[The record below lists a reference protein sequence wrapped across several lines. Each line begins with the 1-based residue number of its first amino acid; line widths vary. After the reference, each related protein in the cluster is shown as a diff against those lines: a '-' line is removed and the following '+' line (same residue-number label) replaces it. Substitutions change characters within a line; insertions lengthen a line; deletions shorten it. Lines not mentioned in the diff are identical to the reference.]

1 MWGSIRDFLGAGLGM
16 KEQFTVYG
24 SPGYGSTIVEGALE
38 LLGLP
43 YTSVEAGPNGT
54 AEEQALLLSLN
65 PLKQTPVL
73 VAPDGT
79 VMTESAAILLW
90 LGDLFP
96 DKALTPAPAAPE
108 RAAFLRWL
116 AVIPAQIYPMYLL
129 KDHPERWVRGDDASG
144 DLRDAAVEQIRTAWR
159 AMEAAVEPAP
169 WILGGRMSLLDLYVC
184 IVSRW
189 TPRRVWF
196 AEVCPKLNAVAERV
210 DGLPELQE
218 FWARRFPFENGWR
231 G

>member
-1 MWGSIRDFLGAGLGM
+1 MSDT
-16 KEQFTVYG
+16 FTVYG
-24 SPGYGSTIVEGALE
+24 SPGYGSTIVEGTLE

-43 YTSVEAGPNGT
+43 YRSVEAGPNGT
-54 AEEQALLLSLN
+54 GEEQALLQAMN

-116 AVIPAQIYPMYLL
+116 AYIPAQIYPMYLL
-129 KDHPERWVRGDDASG
+129 KDHPGRWVRGDDAG
-144 DLRDAAVEQIRTAWR
+144 DELRDAAVEQIRTAWR
-159 AMEAAVEPAP
+159 AMEATVQPAP
-169 WILGGRMSLLDLYVC
+169 FVLGERMTLLDLYIC

-196 AEVCPKLNAVAERV
+196 ADNCPRLNGVAERM
-210 DGLPELQE
+210 DALPALQD
-218 FWARRFPFENGWR
+218 FWARRFPFDAGWR